1 MVTMTLM
8 VLVCRTYTIAL
19 SGLPQNT
26 SWLQQNGKCFLFGG
40 KPWRKPI
47 EWGFY
52 YRYIRKITVAWIQLQ
67 AKWRQN
73 TSAFR
78 DSQPIYTV
86 QPNVH
91 YKELDQ
97 CAVHLPTHVST
108 FFVFIFLRTWT
119 RDKGDDIYRQRRR
132 KNFRS
137 LFCVCIRMVHLTNIG
152 KPNNTCN
159 SLSSKKYLKQ

>member
-78 DSQPIYTV
+78 DRQPIYTV

-108 FFVFIFLRTWT
+108 FFVFIFYAHEQEIKAMLRWCHLQTAKEKEFQIIVLCVYT
-119 RDKGDDIYRQRRR
+119 YSPSDKHRETQQH
-132 KNFRS
+132 
-137 LFCVCIRMVHLTNIG
+137 MQQHE
-152 KPNNTCN
+152 
-159 SLSSKKYLKQ
+159 Q